1 MTSAHWTF
9 LLLLIPIIGGGVVW
23 LRFKE
28 IVLWEWALSVA
39 CALLTIIC
47 VFAVSEC
54 STCRDTEI
62 VSGSVTQVCYTPEW
76 HAEWTELETYTTT
89 DSKGKTQTHT
99 RLVTRTQHYSEEWYA
114 QTTIGRVSISREYWQ
129 KVSSRYG
136 IQKSLGHRP
145 NYDWGDL
152 FDYYS
157 DVQNKNESLPEYP
170 VHLSSS
176 WKNPLL
182 ETDSIKLGQK
192 ITDDEAQKL
201 KLPNYPAVTSP
212 WVSNRII
219 GETDIP
225 VWFWDSMN
233 ASLGPRYKINLILVN
248 MSGQSI
254 SDAVKLKDYWKNGKK
269 NDLVLCYG
277 SDWSYVFG
285 WSETELVKKSLET
298 LLLER
303 PVDKTIIPKIS
314 QIIQSE
320 FKPYPWKK
328 EEEIS
333 RPVGSGTVI
342 FAFLFMI
349 AVQIGLFF
357 AFRHNEFSK

>member
-1 MTSAHWTF
+1 MTRAHWTF
-9 LLLLIPIIGGGVVW
+9 LLILIPIIAGGIVW

-28 IVLWEWALSVA
+28 IVLWEWASSVA
-39 CALLTIIC
+39 CALCTIFCI
-47 VFAVSEC
+47 FAISKC
-54 STCRDTEI
+54 SAGRDTEI
-62 VSGSVTQVCYTPEW
+62 VSGCVTSVHRIPEW
-76 HAEWTELETYTTT
+76 HAEWTELQTYTTT
-89 DSKGKTQTHT
+89 DSKGNVRTHT
-99 RLVTRTQHYSEEWYA
+99 RTVTRTRHYPEEFYA
-114 QTTIGRVSISREYWQ
+114 STTIGQISISREFWG

-136 IQKSLGHRP
+136 VQKSLGYRP
-145 NYDWGDL
+145 DHDWGDL
-152 FDYYS
+152 FDYSS
-157 DVQNKNESLPEYP
+157 DVQNRNESLPEYP

-176 WKNPLL
+176 WINPLL
-182 ETDSIKLGQK
+182 GTDSIKLGQK

-201 KLPNYPAVTSP
+201 KLPKYPQVDNP

-219 GETDIP
+219 GATDIP

-233 ASLGPRYKINLILVN
+233 AGLGSRYKINLILVN
-248 MSGQSI
+248 MSNQTAA
-254 SDAVKLKDYWKNGKK
+254 DAVKLKDYWKNGKK

-298 LLLER
+298 LLLES
-303 PVDKTIIPKIS
+303 PVDKTLIPKIS

-342 FAFLFMI
+342 GAFLFMI
-349 AVQIGLFF
+349 AVQIALFY
-357 AFRHNEFSK
+357 AFRYNEYSK